1 MDRCSSPES
10 SLSLFF
16 FPEVPLRATPD
27 NKTSASSLVKLTK
40 VIPPNDDILCGGE
53 GVLSLL
59 EGDLSPLASGV
70 ALGVIGDVEEVFR
83 LEGEGRRAIDRESV
97 PG

>member
-1 MDRCSSPES
+1 MTFSG
-10 SLSLFF
+10 
-16 FPEVPLRATPD
+16 
-27 NKTSASSLVKLTK
+27 
-40 VIPPNDDILCGGE
+40 GGE

-83 LEGEGRRAIDRESV
+83 LEGEGRRAIDRKSV

>member
-1 MDRCSSPES
+1 MCSSVES

-27 NKTSASSLVKLTK
+27 NKTSASSLVKFTK
-40 VIPPNDDILCGGE
+40 VIPPKDDTLSGEE

-59 EGDLSPLASGV
+59 GGDLTPLGRGV
-70 ALGVIGDVEEVFR
+70 ALGVIGNVEEGFR
-83 LEGEGRRAIDRESV
+83 LEGEGRRAIGRESV